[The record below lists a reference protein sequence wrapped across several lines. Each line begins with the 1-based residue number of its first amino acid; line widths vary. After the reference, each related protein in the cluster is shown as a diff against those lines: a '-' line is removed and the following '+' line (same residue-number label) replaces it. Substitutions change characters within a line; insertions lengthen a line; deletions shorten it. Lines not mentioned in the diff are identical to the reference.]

1 MITQSPGLSE
11 AVRINATHLYEGRD
25 RKKEERLSNCQRSSL
40 TAVDKGRG
48 RKANRLLESTG
59 TVGRGVE
66 KESEAVSRN

>member
-1 MITQSPGLSE
+1 MITQSPGLPE
-11 AVRINATHLYEGRD
+11 AVRINATHLYESRD

-40 TAVDKGRG
+40 TAVDEGRG

-59 TVGRGVE
+59 TVE